1 MGKGQLVMDKRY
13 LYSCLGKHLNLVRGV
28 VLASCHVAEVDH
40 VAEGGHNRVEEEA
53 QSQKDEEMF
62 SPRLQ

>member
-1 MGKGQLVMDKRY
+1 MDTHGMQWATCKMY

-28 VLASCHVAEVDH
+28 VLASGHVAEVDH

-53 QSQKDEEMF
+53 
-62 SPRLQ
+62 